1 MCLNIKHIIR
11 TFLQVPFRGF
21 GGVFLFLL
29 FASPLS
35 ATVYHV
41 APEGNPSG
49 AWADAITL
57 QEALSQAQPGDEIWV
72 QGFETLTGKQ
82 QVYTAPEEGFTL
94 QSGVKLYGGFR
105 GNETNLNQRPVDG
118 KAFEFTCR
126 SVLSGDVLGNDSVAA
141 GLIYP
146 GNPLRADN
154 AVHVLTIDLSSA
166 NPGNQTTELDGF
178 TVYGGH
184 AEGQQGGGVYVS
196 GGAEGRKYVISRC
209 FFHNNYAE
217 RGGAVYVAG
226 TVAAPVADRSYLSQC
241 MVYNNAAGRRGGQQR
256 ERRGTHGRRLPGGEQ
271 HRGAQHRGRHRH
283 GCRLCRYSQC
293 AEHGGVGQ

>member
-1 MCLNIKHIIR
+1 MRYGCR
-11 TFLQVPFRGF
+11 
-21 GGVFLFLL
+21 
-29 FASPLS
+29 ASRRSPTS
-35 ATVYHV
+35 SRCTPRRKKVSRC
-41 APEGNPSG
+41 GR
-49 AWADAITL
+49 
-57 QEALSQAQPGDEIWV
+57 
-72 QGFETLTGKQ
+72 
-82 QVYTAPEEGFTL
+82 
-94 QSGVKLYGGFR
+94 GVKLYGGFR
-105 GNETNLNQRPVDG
+105 GNETNLNQRPVGG

-241 MVYNNAAGRRGGQQR
+241 MVYNNAAGRQVDELAAGGGVYL
-256 ERRGTHGRRLPGGEQ
+256 EGYGEVVNCVVANNENSGV
-271 HRGAQHRGRHRH
+271 HMAA
-283 GCRLCRYSQC
+283 GCRVVNSTVVRNTGGGIGMTADYAGTPNVLNTVVWGNNALYSQ
-293 AEHGGVGQ
+293 HTPSFLIFRFPRMRRKRPQRQHTD